1 MTLPRPVLIAL
12 LGVAL
17 CAAAFLATRSA
28 SDTNSA
34 VTTVTPQPQAPAV
47 HKSVKPAHKPGA
59 PANGAKAHKAAPAA
73 KGPAARKSHTPV
85 APAPAQTQ
93 NAAPA
98 TPAQTAAQPP
108 PPRPANPAGSPQVAK
123 TQPALKA
130 LARGDVVVFFFTQP
144 GAADDTGTREAVKTL
159 KHQKGVSVFTIGL
172 DDLETFGPV
181 LNGAGVSQVPA
192 VVIVRAGQKGRLLQ
206 GYVDSRTLHQ
216 TVADA
221 RR

>member
-34 VTTVTPQPQAPAV
+34 VTTVSPAPQTPSV
-47 HKSVKPAHKPGA
+47 HKATKPAASAHA
-59 PANGAKAHKAAPAA
+59 AKAHKAAPAA
-73 KGPAARKSHTPV
+73 QEPTVEKSR
-85 APAPAQTQ
+85 A
-93 NAAPA
+93 A
-98 TPAQTAAQPP
+98 TPAPVQPKPAAPP
-108 PPRPANPAGSPQVAK
+108 AKPAKPSVSAEVSKTLPAI
-123 TQPALKA
+123 KA

-159 KHQKGVSVFTIGL
+159 KGDKGVSVFTIGL

>member
-28 SDTNSA
+28 SDTGSA
-34 VTTVTPQPQAPAV
+34 VTSVTPQPQAQTPQV
-47 HKSVKPAHKPGA
+47 HKAAKPAHKGA
-59 PANGAKAHKAAPAA
+59 VQARGAKAHKAAPAA
-73 KGPAARKSHTPV
+73 KAPAVHKTAPAT
-85 APAPAQTQ
+85 PAPAQTQ
-93 NAAPA
+93 KAAPA
-98 TPAQTAAQPP
+98 TPAKPA
-108 PPRPANPAGSPQVAK
+108 RPAVSPEVAK
-123 TQPALKA
+123 TMPAIKA

-144 GAADDTGTREAVKTL
+144 GAADDTGTREAVRTL
-159 KHQKGVSVFTIGL
+159 KGEKGVSVFTIGL
-172 DDLETFGPV
+172 DDLTTFGPV

>member
-34 VTTVTPQPQAPAV
+34 VTTVTPTPAPV
-47 HKSVKPAHKPGA
+47 HTATKPAKPAKPAHKAAA
-59 PANGAKAHKAAPAA
+59 PSAHKPSVE
-73 KGPAARKSHTPV
+73 KSQTT
-85 APAPAQTQ
+85 PAPTQ
-93 NAAPA
+93 PKPAKPAPK
-98 TPAQTAAQPP
+98 PAV
-108 PPRPANPAGSPQVAK
+108 SSEVAK
-123 TQPALKA
+123 TLPAIKA

-159 KHQKGVSVFTIGL
+159 KGEKGVSVFTVGL
-172 DDLETFGPV
+172 GDLETFGPV

-192 VVIVRAGQKGRLLQ
+192 IVIVRAGRKGHLLQ

>member
-34 VTTVTPQPQAPAV
+34 VTTVTPQPQPVPV
-47 HKSVKPAHKPGA
+47 HKATKPAKPA
-59 PANGAKAHKAAPAA
+59 AHAAKAHKAAPAA
-73 KGPAARKSHTPV
+73 QDPTVTKSHTA
-85 APAPAQTQ
+85 APAPAQPK
-93 NAAPA
+93 PA
-98 TPAQTAAQPP
+98 TPAKPPVAAE
-108 PPRPANPAGSPQVAK
+108 VAK
-123 TQPALKA
+123 TLPAIKA

-144 GAADDTGTREAVKTL
+144 GAADDTGTREAVRTL
-159 KHQKGVSVFTIGL
+159 KGEKGVSVFTIGL
-172 DDLETFGPV
+172 GDLETYGPV

-192 VVIVRAGQKGRLLQ
+192 VVIVHAGKKGRLLQ

>member
-34 VTTVTPQPQAPAV
+34 VTTVSPAPQTAPV
-47 HKSVKPAHKPGA
+47 HKAAKPAASAHA
-59 PANGAKAHKAAPAA
+59 ARAHKAAPAA
-73 KGPAARKSHTPV
+73 QEPTVEKSRAAT
-85 APAPAQTQ
+85 PAPVQPKP
-93 NAAPA
+93 AAPA
-98 TPAQTAAQPP
+98 KPAKPSVSAEVSKTL
-108 PPRPANPAGSPQVAK
+108 PAI
-123 TQPALKA
+123 KA

-172 DDLETFGPV
+172 DALETFGPV

-206 GYVDSRTLHQ
+206 GYVDSRTLHP
-216 TVADA
+216 TVAGA
-221 RR
+221 APRS

>member
-1 MTLPRPVLIAL
+1 MTLPRPVLIAI
-12 LGVAL
+12 LGLAL

-28 SDTNSA
+28 NDTGSA
-34 VTTVTPQPQAPAV
+34 VTSVAPQPAPVVNHSAT
-47 HKSVKPAHKPGA
+47 KPVKPVQHGVKPHKLV
-59 PANGAKAHKAAPAA
+59 PAKPQPLAKPKPHA
-73 KGPAARKSHTPV
+73 V
-85 APAPAQTQ
+85 APAITKPQATTK
-93 NAAPA
+93 PA
-98 TPAQTAAQPP
+98 TPAK
-108 PPRPANPAGSPQVAK
+108 PAVSPEVAK
-123 TQPALKA
+123 TLPAIKA
-130 LARGDVVVFFFTQP
+130 LGRGDVVVFFFTQP

-159 KHQKGVSVFTIGL
+159 KGEKGVSVFTIGL

>member
-28 SDTNSA
+28 SDTGSV
-34 VTTVTPQPQAPAV
+34 VTSVTPQPQTAPVHKPAPA
-47 HKSVKPAHKPGA
+47 H
-59 PANGAKAHKAAPAA
+59 GAKAHKAVPAA
-73 KGPAARKSHTPV
+73 KDRTVQKSRTTT
-85 APAPAQTQ
+85 PAPAKPK
-93 NAAPA
+93 PA
-98 TPAQTAAQPP
+98 TPAKPP
-108 PPRPANPAGSPQVAK
+108 VSAEVAK
-123 TQPALKA
+123 TLPAIKA

-144 GAADDTGTREAVKTL
+144 GAADDTGTREAVRTL
-159 KHQKGVSVFTIGL
+159 KGEKGVSVFTIGL
-172 DDLETFGPV
+172 DELETYGPV

>member
-34 VTTVTPQPQAPAV
+34 VTTVTPTPTPAPV
-47 HKSVKPAHKPGA
+47 HKATKPAKPAHKA
-59 PANGAKAHKAAPAA
+59 AAPSAHE
-73 KGPAARKSHTPV
+73 PSVEKSQTT
-85 APAPAQTQ
+85 PAPTQ
-93 NAAPA
+93 PKPAKPAPK
-98 TPAQTAAQPP
+98 PAV
-108 PPRPANPAGSPQVAK
+108 SPEVAK
-123 TQPALKA
+123 TLPAIKA

-144 GAADDTGTREAVKTL
+144 GAADDTGAREAVKTL
-159 KHQKGVSVFTIGL
+159 KGEKGVSVFTVGL
-172 DDLETFGPV
+172 GDLETFGPV

-192 VVIVRAGQKGRLLQ
+192 IVVVRAGQKGHLLQ

>member
-34 VTTVTPQPQAPAV
+34 VTTVTPQTQAPAV
-47 HKSVKPAHKPGA
+47 HKAVKPGHKPAARASGA
-59 PANGAKAHKAAPAA
+59 RAHKA
-73 KGPAARKSHTPV
+73 

-93 NAAPA
+93 DAAPA
-98 TPAQTAAQPP
+98 TPAK
-108 PPRPANPAGSPQVAK
+108 PAKPAKPAVSPQVAK
-123 TQPALKA
+123 TLPAIKA

-159 KHQKGVSVFTIGL
+159 KGDKGVSVFTIGL

-192 VVIVRAGQKGRLLQ
+192 VVIVRAGQRGRLLQ

>member
-34 VTTVTPQPQAPAV
+34 VTTVTPQPQAPAT
-47 HKSVKPAHKPGA
+47 HKAAKPAGKSAA
-59 PANGAKAHKAAPAA
+59 PAHGAKAHTAHKAVPAA
-73 KGPAARKSHTPV
+73 KQPTAEKPKTPV
-85 APAPAQTQ
+85 
-93 NAAPA
+93 A
-98 TPAQTAAQPP
+98 TPAQTQHAT
-108 PPRPANPAGSPQVAK
+108 PAIPAKPAKPAVSPQVAK
-123 TQPALKA
+123 TLPAIKA
-130 LARGDVVVFFFTQP
+130 LARGNVVVFFFTQP

-159 KHQKGVSVFTIGL
+159 KGEKGVSVFTIGL

>member
-34 VTTVTPQPQAPAV
+34 VTTVTPQPQPAPV
-47 HKSVKPAHKPGA
+47 HKAAKPAKPGA
-59 PANGAKAHKAAPAA
+59 HAAKVHKAAPAA
-73 KGPAARKSHTPV
+73 QAPTVKKSHAT
-85 APAPAQTQ
+85 APAPAQPK
-93 NAAPA
+93 PA
-98 TPAQTAAQPP
+98 TPAK
-108 PPRPANPAGSPQVAK
+108 PAVSPEVAK
-123 TQPALKA
+123 TLPAIKA

-159 KHQKGVSVFTIGL
+159 KGEKGVSVFTIGL
-172 DDLETFGPV
+172 GELETYGPV

-192 VVIVRAGQKGRLLQ
+192 IVIVRAGQKGRLLQ

>member
-28 SDTNSA
+28 NDTNSA
-34 VTTVTPQPQAPAV
+34 VTTVTPAPV
-47 HKSVKPAHKPGA
+47 HRAVKPAQHPSA
-59 PANGAKAHKAAPAA
+59 AKAHKAGAPASS
-73 KGPAARKSHTPV
+73 KPASGNQHSATQ
-85 APAPAQTQ
+85 APARPK
-93 NAAPA
+93 PV
-98 TPAQTAAQPP
+98 TPAPK
-108 PPRPANPAGSPQVAK
+108 PAVSPEVAK
-123 TQPALKA
+123 TLPAIKA
-130 LARGDVVVFFFTQP
+130 LARGDVVVFFFTHA

-159 KHQKGVSVFTIGL
+159 KGEKGVSVFTVGL
-172 DDLETFGPV
+172 NDLETFGPV

-192 VVIVRAGQKGRLLQ
+192 IVIVRAGQKGRLLQ

>member
-34 VTTVTPQPQAPAV
+34 VTSVAPQPQAPAV
-47 HKSVKPAHKPGA
+47 HKAAGKHAA
-59 PANGAKAHKAAPAA
+59 PAAHGAKAHKAVPAAKQPPLEKSKAPAA
-73 KGPAARKSHTPV
+73 
-85 APAPAQTQ
+85 APAQTRH
-93 NAAPA
+93 AAPA
-98 TPAQTAAQPP
+98 KPGKPAV
-108 PPRPANPAGSPQVAK
+108 SSQVAK
-123 TQPALKA
+123 TLPAIKA
-130 LARGDVVVFFFTQP
+130 LARGNVVVFFFTQP

-159 KHQKGVSVFTIGL
+159 KGDKGVSVFTIGL